1 MLLTLRSKW
10 PSEMGE
16 HVRTSDLRAALL
28 VLIPLMLAAGS
39 LYRLLTAKSIIL
51 SERLIG
57 RGGKMFVGYRFRILA
72 ANSQRA
78 SQWTRRLA
86 CIKS

>member
-1 MLLTLRSKW
+1 MCE
-10 PSEMGE
+10 P
-16 HVRTSDLRAALL
+16 
-28 VLIPLMLAAGS
+28 LIYVFTCRPACADTTHACGS

-72 ANSQRA
+72 ANSERA